1 MCLHCRTEK
10 NATPWSREF
19 LTKVINGTE
28 VSSDDGT
35 VKFTDTQVEGEAT
48 AKYVCMGRRCMV
60 CAWCVHGV
68 CMVCGVWQVCVPFS
82 HTHTQAHTQAHTH
95 KHTHTRKHTRKHKH
109 KHAHTQAHT
118 STQTQTHKHTHKH
131 THTQTHSPFFLWVA
145 WHCQQSKGK
154 ADFLLRARGLGKM
167 ER

>member
-1 MCLHCRTEK
+1 MMAPSSSQTHKLKARLLQSMCV
-10 NATPWSREF
+10 W
-19 LTKVINGTE
+19 G
-28 VSSDDGT
+28 
-35 VKFTDTQVEGEAT
+35 EG
-48 AKYVCMGRRCMV
+48 
-60 CAWCVHGV
+60 AWCVHGV
-68 CMVCGVWQVCVPFS
+68 CMVCAWCVVCGRSVCPFL
-82 HTHTQAHTQAHTH
+82 THTH
-95 KHTHTRKHTRKHKH
+95 KHTHKHTHTSTHTRKHTRKHKH